1 MSFTTL
7 MNQVSGSA
15 CEVQITQEWSQGRAA
30 YGGLLAGLVYESMS
44 KKNTDDRPVRNL
56 QISFIGPVS
65 FELPLYLETEV
76 FREGKSVTQILGRG
90 IQNGQTQIAIMGS
103 FGHSRESLL
112 SVNSEPRLFPEIPNK
127 LNAMPYIEG
136 VLPEFTK
143 FFDFRY
149 ITKMP
154 FQGSKDSTLR
164 GFVRFKS
171 AQAQM
176 GIAQVLGLVD
186 AWPPTPLPML
196 NTPAPASS
204 LNWTIEFVHP
214 QPSLA
219 ADEYC
224 QYESVTEHTANGY
237 GHTRAKIWNM
247 KGELM
252 AISQQTVTI
261 FA

>member
-1 MSFTTL
+1 
-7 MNQVSGSA
+7 MNQVSSSA
-15 CEVQITQEWSQGRAA
+15 CAVQTTQEWSQGRAA
-30 YGGLLAGLVYESMS
+30 YGGLLAGLVYEAMN
-44 KKNTDDRPVRNL
+44 KKNADGRPVRNL

-65 FELPLYLETEV
+65 FEHPLYLETEV

-90 IQNGQTQIAIMGS
+90 IQNGRTQIAVMGS
-103 FGHSRESLL
+103 FGHARESVL
-112 SVNSEPRLFPEIPNK
+112 SVKSEPCLFPEIPSE
-127 LNAMPYIEG
+127 LNAMPYVEG
-136 VLPEFTK
+136 VFPEFTK

-171 AQAQM
+171 AQTQM
-176 GIAQVLGLVD
+176 GISQVLGLVD
-186 AWPPTPLPML
+186 AWPAAPLPML
-196 NTPAPASS
+196 NSPAPASS

-219 ADEYC
+219 AHEYC
-224 QYESVTEHTANGY
+224 QYEAVTEHTANGY
-237 GHTRAKIWNM
+237 AHTRAKIWNM

-252 AISQQTVTI
+252 AISQQTATI